1 MNNLQDLF
9 NETLRDTYNA
19 EKQLVKALPKMIK
32 TAQNESL
39 KDALTVHL
47 DETKE
52 HVARIEQVAETL
64 GIKPSGVHCKGMEG
78 LIAEADEHLG
88 KEEPGPV
95 TDALII
101 ALAQKCEHYEIAAY
115 GTLLTFAKTLG
126 ITDKV
131 DPLRANMDDEENA
144 DELLSTI
151 AEKEVNVAALGDLEV
166 APKSTKST
174 TKKASIKDS
183 VSVK

>member
-32 TAQNESL
+32 TAQNDSL

-52 HVARIEQVAETL
+52 HVTRIEQVAEAL
-64 GIKPSGVHCKGMEG
+64 GIKPAGVHCKGMEG

-88 KEEPGPV
+88 EEKPGSV

-115 GTLLTFAKTLG
+115 GTLLTFAETLG
-126 ITDKV
+126 ITDQV
-131 DPLRANMDDEENA
+131 GPLRANMDDEENA

-151 AEKEVNVAALGDLEV
+151 AKKEVNVAAMGDEEST
-166 APKSTKST
+166 PKATKT
-174 TKKASIKDS
+174 PTKKASVKDS